1 MNYSEEDISALVQAR
16 LQQAQKALEAGEL
29 LFEQNFY
36 ADSINRFY
44 YSMFYAVL
52 ALLVTRQLG
61 TSKHKGAIA
70 LFDREFVKTGVFS
83 KQMSAGLHFAFE
95 QRLEADYADLVDSSI
110 DDARE
115 CLSYAEDFL
124 SQVREY
130 LQGS

>member
-1 MNYSEEDISALVQAR
+1 MNHSDEDIAILVQAR
-16 LQQAQKALEAGEL
+16 LRQAQKALEAGQL
-29 LFEQNFY
+29 LFEQDFY

-44 YSMFYAVL
+44 YAMFYAVL

-70 LFDREFVKTGVFS
+70 LFDREFVKTGIFS
-83 KQMSAGLHFAFE
+83 KQMSIGLHFAFE

-115 CLSYAEDFL
+115 CYSNAESFL
-124 SQVREY
+124 RQVREY
-130 LQGS
+130 LKGS

>member
-1 MNYSEEDISALVQAR
+1 LNHSDEDIAILVQAR
-16 LQQAQKALEAGEL
+16 LQQAQKALEAGQL
-29 LFEQNFY
+29 LFEQDFY

-70 LFDREFVKTGVFS
+70 LFDREFVKTGIFS
-83 KQMSAGLHFAFE
+83 KQMSIGLHFAFE

-115 CLSYAEDFL
+115 CYANAESFL
-124 SQVREY
+124 RQVREY
-130 LQGS
+130 LKGS

>member
-1 MNYSEEDISALVQAR
+1 MSYSQEDTAALVQSR
-16 LQQAQKALEAGEL
+16 LQQAQKALEAGAL

-44 YSMFYAVL
+44 YAMFYAIL

-83 KQMSAGLHFAFE
+83 KQMSVGLHFTFE
-95 QRLEADYADLVDSSI
+95 QRLQADYADLVDSSI

-115 CLSYAEDFL
+115 CYSYAEDFL